1 MFADRCAISIETA
14 LLEDLPFKQL
24 YQRSLDL
31 VEHETMVIPYTTP
44 HGHRYILRV
53 LNPDEIFLGD
63 SLIGDDGDIVLTLMT
78 WYRNWLTII
87 RNIPG
92 ATSISEEAYNQ
103 LVLGTW
109 SLERL
114 GFVELGD
121 LSRRWSMVMLTIK
134 QRNID

>member
-1 MFADRCAISIETA
+1 MFADGCAISIETA

-24 YQRSLDL
+24 YQRALDL

-63 SLIGDDGDIVLTLMT
+63 SLIGDDGDIVT

-92 ATSISEEAYNQ
+92 AASMSDEAYTQ
-103 LVLGTW
+103 LLMGT
-109 SLERL
+109 SSFENLV
-114 GFVELGD
+114 FVELGD
-121 LSRRWSMVMLTIK
+121 LSQLWPMVVLTIK